1 MATMEI
7 CIWDP
12 HHSKKFMAFVQVRHD
27 NALTFGNVPIG
38 AHKHTIFPQG
48 GDLIQRKLIL
58 MSKRSSRVHQHEQHP
73 SHACV

>member
-1 MATMEI
+1 MAMEI
-7 CIWDP
+7 YICDP
-12 HHSKKFMAFVQVRHD
+12 YHSKKLMTFIQVRHD
-27 NALTFGNVPIG
+27 NALAFRNVPIG

-48 GDLIQRKLIL
+48 SDLIQRKLIL